1 MIDISTVVLW
11 NGVALALIGALFLLY
26 WSWQTRAGE
35 QLWWCLPFLFGVMA
49 AIVVVADPS
58 LPLLTDKG
66 WTELF
71 IMLAYGTLW
80 QASRAFYH
88 RKSVLWLVLL
98 LVAVWALVSVALQH
112 AGGNAYA
119 DILLRGLI
127 ISLFNI
133 LTAYEFWWNRA
144 KEDLPSRKAIVVILG
159 ANALFQALSH
169 LFAPLL
175 PAPLGLGD
183 PTIWAVVT
191 YNVVVLF
198 IALSVTM
205 LVISLSREK
214 EAEEYLQLAIHDPL
228 TGLLNRL
235 TFDEHMADRENG
247 QRQPFALMVID
258 IDYFKRINDDY
269 GHHVGDAVIVQ
280 TARTIERGVRQSD
293 KVYRFGGE
301 EFVCMLPGVGLE
313 TAQHVA
319 ERIRTSFDE
328 TLTLVPEGEVHA
340 TISIGVAACEDG
352 ERRPSVVLNDADA
365 ALYMA
370 KRRGRNRVEVATASF
385 APA

>member
-1 MIDISTVVLW
+1 MIDIPTVVLW

-26 WSWQTRAGE
+26 WAWQTRAAD
-35 QLWWCLPFLFGVMA
+35 QLWWCLPFLFGVLA
-49 AIVVVADPS
+49 AITVVTPPS
-58 LPLLTDKG
+58 LPVLTGKG
-66 WTELF
+66 GTVLCM
-71 IMLAYGTLW
+71 MLAYGTLW
-80 QASRAFYH
+80 QASRAFY
-88 RKSVLWLVLL
+88 RRRSVLWQVLAV
-98 LVAVWALVSVALQH
+98 VAAWVVASITLQY
-112 AGGNAYA
+112 AGGPAYA
-119 DILLRGLI
+119 DILLRGVI
-127 ISLFNI
+127 IALFNI
-133 LTAYEFWWNRA
+133 LAAREFWRNRA
-144 KEDLPSRKAIVVILG
+144 KEELPSRKAIVAILG
-159 ANALFQALSH
+159 ANALFQAFSH

-183 PTIWAVVT
+183 TTIWAVVT
-191 YNVVVLF
+191 YNLVVLF

-235 TFDEHMADRENG
+235 TFDEHMAEKEGDERL
-247 QRQPFALMVID
+247 PFALIVID

-280 TARTIERGVRQSD
+280 AARTIERGVRQSD

-313 TAQHVA
+313 TAQRVA
-319 ERIRTSFDE
+319 ERIRKSFDE

-340 TISIGVAACEDG
+340 TISVGVAACTNG
-352 ERRPSVVLNDADA
+352 ERSPSTVLNDADA

-385 APA
+385 MPA